1 MKVLVIGAGGR
12 CHAIIH
18 ALSKSKKVTKIY
30 SAPGN
35 AGIAALAT
43 ILNIKETEVD
53 KLLEF
58 AVTNKIDLTVVGP
71 EAALEKGIVDAF
83 QAKGLKIF
91 GPTKAAAKIETS
103 KAYAKYIMDKYNIP
117 TASYKT
123 FSNYEEAVEYVK
135 NVPYPTVLKYD
146 GLAAGKGVVIA
157 QNYEEAKSTLY
168 DMLVDAEF
176 GTSSVV
182 IEDYLTGPE
191 FSFMCFVD
199 NENVYPMQVSQDHK
213 RAYDNDLGPNTGG
226 MGAYSE
232 VPIITDLDKA
242 YALEHIMKPTA
253 LGLVKEGCPFKGVLY
268 GGLMKTP
275 NGIKVIE
282 FNARFGD
289 PETEVVL
296 PKLKS
301 DIYDVFCDIIDGNK
315 VNLEW
320 DTDFYLGIVMA
331 SKGYPKE
338 YQKGYVIKNLES
350 VNALVYHMGT
360 AFNSNN
366 EYVTNGGR
374 VLMVVGHG
382 ASLNAAKEM
391 AMNAVKQI
399 DCENL
404 FYRSDIGHWS
414 L

>member
-43 ILNIKETEVD
+43 TLNIKETEVD

-58 AVTNKIDLTVVGP
+58 ALSNQIDLTVVGP

-135 NVPYPTVLKYD
+135 NISYPTVLKYD

-182 IEDYLTGPE
+182 IEEYLTGPE

-199 NENVYPMQVSQDHK
+199 NEKVYPMQVSQDHK

-242 YALEHIMKPTA
+242 YALEYIMKPTA

-320 DTDFYLGIVMA
+320 DTDYYLGIVMA
-331 SKGYPKE
+331 SKGYPRQ
-338 YQKGYVIKNLES
+338 YQKGYVIKNLDK
-350 VNALVYHMGT
+350 VDALVYHMGT
-360 AFNSNN
+360 AFNNN
-366 EYVTNGGR
+366 KEYITNGGR

-382 ASLNAAKEM
+382 ATLDEAKEK
-391 AMNAVKQI
+391 ALAAVKQI

>member
-1 MKVLVIGAGGR
+1 MNVLVVGAGGR

-35 AGIAALAT
+35 AGIASLAT
-43 ILNIKETEVD
+43 TLNIKETEVD

-135 NVPYPTVLKYD
+135 NVSYPTVLKYD

-176 GTSSVV
+176 GSSSVV
-182 IEDYLTGPE
+182 IEEYLTGPE

-242 YALEHIMKPTA
+242 YALEYIMKPTA

-296 PKLKS
+296 PQLKS

-320 DTDFYLGIVMA
+320 DTDYYLGIVMA

-338 YQKGYVIKNLES
+338 YQKGYVIKNLDA
-350 VNALVYHMGT
+350 VDATVYHMGT

-382 ASLNAAKEM
+382 PTLAEAKEK
-391 AMNAVKQI
+391 ALDAVKQI